1 MKKLILTLI
10 IGLGFFGIMNAQTDN
25 EKLQNDIQKIEEQMQ
40 KTLKDFGMDFG
51 TQLFVDTLF
60 FKDLD
65 NFELGDHFDT
75 FFKDTDMSK
84 MLGEMFGM
92 MEEGMGGMESL
103 DWGEFEKMLEQF
115 GIDDTLIPAPE
126 NLDEQNQQDPQNG
139 QPIKKKKKTKRKTYT
154 L

>member
-1 MKKLILTLI
+1 MKKLILTLF
-10 IGLGFFGIMNAQTDN
+10 IGLGFFGMMNAQTQD
-25 EKLQNDIQKIEEQMQ
+25 EKLENDIQKIEEQMQ

-65 NFELGDHFDT
+65 NLELGDHFDT
-75 FFKDTDMSK
+75 FFKDTDMAK

-92 MEEGMGGMESL
+92 MEEGMNGMESL

-115 GIDDTLIPAPE
+115 GIDDSLIPAPE
-126 NLDEQNQQDPQNG
+126 NLDEQEQNKE
-139 QPIKKKKKTKRKTYT
+139 QPSKKKKKSKRKTYT